1 MRVCSSFWECRHGQ
15 FPSCSHHAKG
25 RKWGLPKT
33 LVQLEF
39 IGAGLNKEHLGL
51 FRSYL
56 SHPNSESPTFFFLL
70 DSLFF
75 KEHCVKIW
83 EFATGSTS
91 LTSFFLPT
99 GQQIRRGYW
108 RTTLFLAFLV
118 PLFRSVRALVFPIG
132 LENGFRFD
140 LGHFG
145 LIATH
150 LESMWILGK
159 QEIMKLW
166 EATAYLGKWGAKWV
180 GVSRLKVGISRAEGE
195 RKWGGANAKD

>member
-39 IGAGLNKEHLGL
+39 IGAGSNTEHLDL
-51 FRSYL
+51 FRSYFPH
-56 SHPNSESPTFFFLL
+56 SNSESPTFFFLL

-75 KEHCVKIW
+75 QEHFVEIW
-83 EFATGSTS
+83 KFFINWSIGWATSSTGSTS
-91 LTSFFLPT
+91 FFEAT
-99 GQQIRRGYW
+99 GRQVRWGCW

-140 LGHFG
+140 LGHLVNG
-145 LIATH
+145 L
-150 LESMWILGK
+150 
-159 QEIMKLW
+159 
-166 EATAYLGKWGAKWV
+166 
-180 GVSRLKVGISRAEGE
+180 
-195 RKWGGANAKD
+195 